1 MNVLIAVYP
10 QMYRDSIV
18 HTIRSYRPG
27 VEVEPCLPEDLD
39 RKLALLQPDLLVCPD
54 TAPEARKRVRNRVEI
69 GYSDSL
75 DATIIRDER
84 ATKVAD
90 MSLEGLLMVL
100 DQSAILE

>member
-18 HTIRSYRPG
+18 HTIKSYRPD
-27 VEVEPCLPEDLD
+27 VDVEPCLPQNLD
-39 RKLALLQPDLLVCPD
+39 RKLTLLQPELLVCAD

-75 DATIIRDER
+75 DATIIRDDQ
-84 ATKVAD
+84 ATRVTD
-90 MSLEGLLMVL
+90 ISLERLLEVL

>member
-1 MNVLIAVYP
+1 MSVLICIYP
-10 QMYRDSIV
+10 QMYREAVV
-18 HTIRSYRPG
+18 HTIRSYRPD

-39 RKLALLQPDLLVCPD
+39 QKLALLQPELLVCHD

-75 DATIIRDER
+75 DATIIRDDK
-84 ATKVAD
+84 ATRFTD
-90 MSLEGLLMVL
+90 ISLEGLLTVL

>member
-18 HTIRSYRPG
+18 HTIRSYRPD
-27 VEVEPCLPEDLD
+27 VDVEPCHPEDLD
-39 RKLALLQPDLLVCPD
+39 LKLALLQPELLVCPD
-54 TAPEARKRVRNRVEI
+54 TGPEARMRVRNRVEI

-75 DATIIRDER
+75 EATIIRDDQ
-84 ATKVAD
+84 ATKVTD
-90 MSLEGLLMVL
+90 ISLEGLLTVL